1 LSSNYTEAIA
11 KAGGIP
17 VIFPT
22 VADSALAAALIKRVD
37 GVVFSGGPDLDPSWY
52 GETIWNETVQVDT
65 LRDFSDMTLM
75 KAAITY
81 ANGIVI
87 SSPTVNP
94 ELVQFAKE
102 NKRFV
107 LDYNPDATEFYTK
120 INKLYETLCGSA
132 LNN

>member
-1 LSSNYTEAIA
+1 VIA
-11 KAGGIP
+11 
-17 VIFPT
+17 
-22 VADSALAAALIKRVD
+22 
-37 GVVFSGGPDLDPSWY
+37 
-52 GETIWNETVQVDT
+52 
-65 LRDFSDMTLM
+65 
-75 KAAITY
+75 
-81 ANGIVI
+81 
-87 SSPTVNP
+87 SPNVNP